1 MVMYRND
8 QALSQK
14 AIRALIVRGNISYDQ
29 AVYFLKTGINIDA
42 QEAPYASREVDS
54 FWEEAEES
62 RDDTFQ
68 GFDSYGDD
76 V

>member
-1 MVMYRND
+1 MYRND

-54 FWEEAEES
+54 FWEEAEGT
-62 RDDTFQ
+62 RDEGFV